1 VSVAGFIAT
10 QRTGHGVPHATA
22 CRALGVSQAWFYKWR
37 GRPPTARAARR
48 ARLAEAVRAEF
59 AACGRTYGSPRITA
73 ELRAKGWRVGENTV
87 AAVMAE
93 LGLAGRPKHRR
104 RSLTRPDRGA
114 APAPD
119 LLHRDFTAAAPNVKW
134 CGDLTEIPN
143 DEGPL
148 YLASTEDLFSRRL
161 LGFALGTHH
170 DAELAVASIKMATA
184 VRGGSVAGVIFHS
197 DRGSEYT
204 ADAFGRACARLGI
217 TQSMGRVGSALD
229 NAAAESFFSTLEHE
243 LLSRHHFT
251 TREQARRVVAGWID
265 GWYNRSRRHSTAQ
278 MLSPYNYEQTAA
290 AATEAAA

>member
-10 QRTGHGVPHATA
+10 QRTEHGVPDATA
-22 CRALGVSQAWFYKWR
+22 CRALGVSQAWFYKWL

-93 LGLAGRPKHRR
+93 LGLAGRPKHRC

-114 APAPD
+114 PPAPD
-119 LLHRDFTAAAPNVKW
+119 LLGRDFTAPGPNVKW

-148 YLASTEDLFSRRL
+148 
-161 LGFALGTHH
+161 
-170 DAELAVASIKMATA
+170 
-184 VRGGSVAGVIFHS
+184 
-197 DRGSEYT
+197 
-204 ADAFGRACARLGI
+204 
-217 TQSMGRVGSALD
+217 
-229 NAAAESFFSTLEHE
+229 
-243 LLSRHHFT
+243 
-251 TREQARRVVAGWID
+251 
-265 GWYNRSRRHSTAQ
+265 
-278 MLSPYNYEQTAA
+278 
-290 AATEAAA
+290 